1 MRLMV
6 SAGATGGGINPALA
20 VLQALGEK
28 SEQIMWVGSV
38 GGMEADLVGRAG
50 FPFTAIPAAGIH
62 GVGLKVV
69 AALWKLTR
77 GFFAARK
84 LIRDFKPDVLFF
96 TGGYVAIP
104 TGLAGLKIPTL
115 ICLPDIEPGLA
126 LKVLSRFT
134 DHIVVPAEES
144 RAYFSKRK
152 RVTVVGYPTRPD
164 MTVWE
169 REAAFEAF
177 DLSPDKPTLMVTGG
191 SLGALSINQALV
203 KILPEL
209 LTRMQIVHLTGKL
222 TWPEVEAAR
231 ETLPNELLANYRA
244 YPYLYDRMGAAFSAA
259 DLVVSRAGASIL
271 GELPMFGVPAI
282 LVPYPHAWRYQKINA
297 DYLAKR
303 GGAVVLK
310 DEDLNEKLGASIL
323 DLMGDESKRGAMKT
337 AMEALANPRAAAS
350 IADLLRQLAYKRSQP
365 TMRGGAHD

>member
-28 SEQIMWVGSV
+28 PDQVLWVGSI

-50 FPFTAIPAAGIH
+50 VPFTAIPAAGIH
-62 GVGLKVV
+62 GVGLK
-69 AALWKLTR
+69 AISALWQLTR

-84 LIRDFKPDVLFF
+84 LIGKFKPDVLFF

-126 LKVLSRFT
+126 LKVLSRFA

-144 RAYFSKRK
+144 RAYFPKRK
-152 RVTVVGYPTRPD
+152 RVTVVGYPTRPEL
-164 MTVWE
+164 TVWD
-169 REAAFEAF
+169 RKKAFEAF
-177 DLSPDKPTLMVTGG
+177 DLSPDKLTLTVTGG
-191 SLGALSINQALV
+191 SLGARSINRALV
-203 KILPEL
+203 AILPDL
-209 LTRMQIVHLTGKL
+209 LPQMQVLHLTGKL

-231 ETLPNELLANYRA
+231 DALPKELAVNYRA
-244 YPYLYDRMGAAFSAA
+244 YPYLYDRMGAAFTVA
-259 DLVVSRAGASIL
+259 DLIVSRAGASII
-271 GELPMFGVPAI
+271 GELPIFGAPAI

-297 DYLAKR
+297 DYLARR
-303 GGAVVLK
+303 GGALVLK
-310 DEDLNEKLGASIL
+310 DEDLNEQLLPLIL
-323 DLMGDESKRGAMKT
+323 EIIRNEQIRNHMGIAMK
-337 AMEALANPRAAAS
+337 ALANPGAAS
-350 IADLLRQLAYKRSQP
+350 AIGDLLRELALEKPRSMKR
-365 TMRGGAHD
+365 GVAL

>member
-1 MRLMV
+1 MV

-28 SEQIMWVGSV
+28 TDRILWVGSE

-50 FPFTAIPAAGIH
+50 VPFTAIPAAGIH
-62 GVGLKVV
+62 GVGLRAV

-104 TGLAGLKIPTL
+104 TGLAGLNIPTVL
-115 ICLPDIEPGLA
+115 CLPDIEPGLA
-126 LKVLSRFT
+126 LKVLARFA
-134 DHIVVPAEES
+134 DHITVPAEDS
-144 RAYFSKRK
+144 RAYFPQRK
-152 RVTVVGYPTRPD
+152 KVNVVGYPTRPD

-169 REAAFEAF
+169 REKACKAF

-191 SLGALSINQALV
+191 SLGARSINRAIV
-203 KILPEL
+203 AALPEL
-209 LTRMQIVHLTGKL
+209 LKEMQVVHLTGKL
-222 TWPEVEAAR
+222 TWPEVEAAID
-231 ETLPNELLANYRA
+231 TLPKELLVNYRA
-244 YPYLYDRMGAAFSAA
+244 YPYLYERMGAAFSAA

-271 GELPMFGVPAI
+271 GELPIFGVPAI
-282 LVPYPHAWRYQKINA
+282 LVPYPHAWRYQKVNA

-310 DEDLNEKLGASIL
+310 DEDLKAQIGALIL
-323 DLMGDESKRGAMKT
+323 DLMGDESKRNAMKK
-337 AMEALANPRAAAS
+337 AMSALANPGAAAA
-350 IADLLRQLAYKRSQP
+350 IAEILRGMALRRTQP
-365 TMRGGAHD
+365 TTEGGAND